1 MHNKKLLVLTLI
13 FSVILTACSGK
24 DKAASSKDADKK
36 GPKPTLITVTQVKNQ
51 ALEMSEE
58 AIGSLEGLTNPTV
71 SAEVAARV
79 IKIHVNTGE
88 AVKKGQLI
96 ITLDAT
102 DINLQRNEAQT
113 EVARIK
119 ALLANQAKTVDRS
132 QALVNKKF
140 ISQNAVDNDV
150 AQQNV
155 LKEQLAGAEAR
166 VSTIN
171 HSGSKTKL
179 YAPTSGNVEKK
190 LVDDGEFVRIGDPML
205 LIVAKD
211 RLRAHL
217 PFPEHIGAQLKPG
230 LKVRLSTPTSDKTV
244 EVVIHELK
252 PMIVE
257 GSRSVDVIADVFNAP
272 GWQPGAS
279 VTGSVILGE
288 QAAAMMIPEQS
299 LILRPAGEV
308 VYVVRDN
315 KAYQT
320 IVKTG
325 LRKNALVEITQGLH
339 ENDTIVVDGA
349 GFLTDK
355 ALVKVANDKVTSDKV
370 TSDGA
375 VKNKATK

>member
-1 MHNKKLLVLTLI
+1 MHIKKPLLLSLLLAVT
-13 FSVILTACSGK
+13 LTACSAK
-24 DKAASSKDADKK
+24 DKAADSKNADKK

-51 ALEMSEE
+51 TLEMTEE
-58 AIGSLEGLTNPTV
+58 SIGSLEGLTNPTV

-79 IKIHVNTGE
+79 IKMHVNTGE

-96 ITLDAT
+96 VTLDAT
-102 DINLQRNEAQT
+102 DISLQRNEAQT

-132 QALVNKKF
+132 QTLVNKKF
-140 ISQNAVDNDV
+140 ISQNAVDNDL

-155 LKEQLAGAEAR
+155 LNEQLAGAEAR

-230 LKVRLSTPTSDKTV
+230 LKVRLSTPTSKQTV

-252 PMIVE
+252 PMITE

-288 QAAAMMIPEQS
+288 QAAAMMVPEQS
-299 LILRPAGEV
+299 LVLRPAGEV

-325 LRKNALVEITQGLH
+325 LRKNGLVEITEGLH
-339 ENDTIVVDGA
+339 DNDTIVVDGA

-355 ALVKVANDKVTSDKV
+355 ALVKVASDKVSGDKVTSN
-370 TSDGA
+370 GA
-375 VKNKATK
+375 EKNKATK

>member
-1 MHNKKLLVLTLI
+1 MHNKKLLLLTLI
-13 FSVILTACSGK
+13 FAVALNACSAK
-24 DKAASSKDADKK
+24 DKAADSKSADKK

-51 ALEMSEE
+51 ALEMTEE
-58 AIGSLEGLTNPTV
+58 SIGSLEGLTNPTV

-102 DINLQRNEAQT
+102 DISLQRNEAQT

-132 QALVNKKF
+132 QTLVNRKF

-205 LIVAKD
+205 LIVSKD

-230 LKVRLSTPTSDKTV
+230 LKVRLSTPTSKQTV
-244 EVVIHELK
+244 EVLIHELK

-288 QAAAMMIPEQS
+288 QAAAMMVPEQS
-299 LILRPAGEV
+299 LVLRPAGEV
-308 VYVVRDN
+308 IYVVRDN

-325 LRKNALVEITQGLH
+325 LRKNALVEITEGLH
-339 ENDTIVVDGA
+339 DNDIIVVDGA

-355 ALVKVANDKVTSDKV
+355 ALVKIASDSAEK
-370 TSDGA
+370 
-375 VKNKATK
+375 KKATK